1 MLEIG
6 KCKVSANVLKVLV
19 CGVLM
24 ALCGSVVIAAETAQ
38 DKTKPTCFA
47 IRDVRVFDGQKVIE
61 RATVLV
67 RDGKIQ
73 DIAAAMK
80 IPADARIIDGSGR
93 TLLPGLIDSH
103 THMFGTGLQQSVQ
116 FGVTTDIDMFTSVEF
131 LKAMKA
137 QQAAGP
143 NPDRSDLI
151 SSGTLATVPGGHGT
165 EYGIAIPTLTKPE
178 EAQAFVDARIAEGSD
193 FIKIIY
199 SHGWQFPSLDKPTLA
214 ALIRAAHNRKKLVA
228 VHIDTMQDAR
238 DAIES
243 GADILA
249 HAWYDRE
256 PDEALMNLAREHHV
270 ILIPTLTVIS
280 TICGLKPGLALLNDP
295 QLEPLIPSSALAGLK
310 TQFPGASF
318 KQENFNMAERTTAA
332 FKKNGLVVL
341 AGTDAPNPGT
351 AYGASLHQELELL
364 VQAGLSPAEALN
376 AATAL
381 PAKVFGLADRGRIA
395 KGLRADLLLVEG
407 NPIANIKDTRR
418 IAGIWKEGVE
428 LDRTSYR
435 ENIAQERKAAAAQPS
450 PVPSAGLAVGMISDF
465 EDGTVSSRFGSGWIQ
480 STDAMMGG
488 KSTVE
493 VKIAAGGANSSRHC
507 LALSGEVAAGLAYA
521 WSGTIMFPAT
531 KPFEPADLSRGE
543 KITFWAKGDG
553 QIYRILVY
561 TKETGY
567 MPTTQS
573 FTCGA
578 EWQQFNFSFK
588 DTPNL
593 DTTQITAI
601 GFTAGPKP
609 GSFSFSIDDIEF
621 K

>member
-1 MLEIG
+1 MTELA
-6 KCKVSANVLKVLV
+6 KNKVNANVFKVLV

-24 ALCGSVVIAAETAQ
+24 ALCGSAAIAADTAQ
-38 DKTKPTCFA
+38 DKTKPACFA
-47 IRDVRVFDGQKVIE
+47 IRDVRVFDGLKAIE
-61 RATVLV
+61 KTTVLV
-67 RDGKIQ
+67 RGGKIENV
-73 DIAAAMK
+73 AAAMK
-80 IPADARIIDGSGR
+80 IPADARIIDGSGK

-103 THMFGTGLQQSVQ
+103 THIFGTGLQQSLQ

-165 EYGIAIPTLTKPE
+165 EFGIAIPTLTKPE
-178 EAQAFVDARIAEGSD
+178 EAQAFVDARIAEGSE

-214 ALIRAAHNRKKLVA
+214 ALIQAAHNRKKLAA
-228 VHIDTMQDAR
+228 VHIDTEQDAR

-249 HAWYDRE
+249 HVWYDHE
-256 PDEALMNLAREHHV
+256 PDDALMTLAREHHC

-280 TICGLKPGLALLNDP
+280 TICGLKPGVALINDP
-295 QLEPLIPSSALAGLK
+295 ELEPLIPSSALAGLK
-310 TQFPGASF
+310 TQFPGTSFTQANFDVAAGAAS
-318 KQENFNMAERTTAA
+318 A

-351 AYGASLHQELELL
+351 TYGASLHQELELL
-364 VQAGLSPAEALN
+364 VQSGLTPAEALT

-395 KGLRADLLLVEG
+395 KGLRADLLLVDG
-407 NPIANIKDTRR
+407 NPTANIKDTRR

-435 ENIAQERKAAAAQPS
+435 ETIAQEKKPAASQPAPAFLS
-450 PVPSAGLAVGMISDF
+450 ELAVGMLSDF
-465 EDGTVSSRFGSGWIQ
+465 EDGTPGSRFGSGWIP

-493 VKIAAGGANSSRHC
+493 VKIAAGGANSSHHC

-521 WSGTIMFPAT
+521 WSGTIMFPAG
-531 KPFEPADLSRGE
+531 KPFEATDLSKAER
-543 KITFWAKGDG
+543 ISFWAKGDG
-553 QIYRILVY
+553 QTYRILLY
-561 TKETGY
+561 SKETGY

-578 EWQQFNFSFK
+578 EWREVSFAFK
-588 DTPNL
+588 DFPKLNS
-593 DTTQITAI
+593 TQITAI

-609 GSFSFSIDDIEF
+609 GPFSFSLDDIEL